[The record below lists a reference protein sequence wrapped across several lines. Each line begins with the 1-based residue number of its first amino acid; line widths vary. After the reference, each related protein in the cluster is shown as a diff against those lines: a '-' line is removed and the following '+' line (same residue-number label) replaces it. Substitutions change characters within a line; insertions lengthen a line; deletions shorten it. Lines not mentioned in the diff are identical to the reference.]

1 MPGHQSG
8 LVVYLVPWKKKE
20 KKEKTELKKT
30 KTTNKS
36 LQVSLKL
43 KMARLIQANNWG
55 VKFSDC
61 TSFEGI
67 FSSQTSLKEWI
78 SPTPPLLKKNS
89 LEKKKTSTFF
99 VKT

>member
-1 MPGHQSG
+1 MRFLHNAWAPVRLSRLFGAM
-8 LVVYLVPWKKKE
+8 KKKE

-67 FSSQTSLKEWI
+67 FSSQTSLKE
-78 SPTPPLLKKNS
+78 
-89 LEKKKTSTFF
+89 
-99 VKT
+99 